1 MFHSS
6 DIAGPLSNGVITHVR
21 ADDISRLRPNGPGG
35 RRRRSL
41 FAVSVPRGEASA
53 WCLAKHNT
61 AHAPQPFL
69 LSRLRGICVGTMKI
83 DKHDAEWKLSEG
95 NETLGF
101 VREFLG
107 SFFVY
112 RSGASHTQ
120 PQGPYRSMR
129 EAVNSLQR
137 RAKRKRGLVYF
148 KGALTR
154 RREEDV

>member
-1 MFHSS
+1 VSAS
-6 DIAGPLSNGVITHVR
+6 INITAR
-21 ADDISRLRPNGPGG
+21 T
-35 RRRRSL
+35 
-41 FAVSVPRGEASA
+41 PRGRS
-53 WCLAKHNT
+53 
-61 AHAPQPFL
+61 F
-69 LSRLRGICVGTMKI
+69 SIGVRGIFSAQVRRMKI

-112 RSGASHTQ
+112 RSGASHTE

-137 RAKRKRGLVYF
+137 RARRKRGLVYYR
-148 KGALTR
+148 GALTR
-154 RREEDV
+154 RREED